1 MAHLQR
7 RGTMGLMGLSQ
18 TQSEMQLYCLGE
30 QKNHP
35 ETTTDDLCCLSTV
48 RSFFLPR
55 NWSHRITLK
64 GVKNGSS
71 PWTPMLYFYNYLKS
85 GIWVWVT
92 SCDGLTMKFCAKSY
106 SWNRFHTK
114 QERCAVRVL
123 TTINYI
129 LILKILIT
137 IHCKDITR
145 FIQ

>member
-48 RSFFLPR
+48 RSFFFFFFAKE
-55 NWSHRITLK
+55 WSHRITLK
-64 GVKNGSS
+64 GPHLKNGSY
-71 PWTPMLYFYNYLKS
+71 PWTPMFYFYSFLKS

-92 SCDGLTMKFCAKSY
+92 SCDGLTMKFCATKELQLKS
-106 SWNRFHTK
+106 FPH
-114 QERCAVRVL
+114 Q
-123 TTINYI
+123 
-129 LILKILIT
+129 
-137 IHCKDITR
+137 TR
-145 FIQ
+145 EMWSFLSSVQSKF